1 MLICQFQFL
10 LDSILVIYIS
20 LQKVGSHFYHRK
32 ILGELIF
39 VFDMECWLHL
49 DFKTHEFK
57 SGDLDDMIELLST
70 EAMLEFCEEVF
81 AA

>member
-1 MLICQFQFL
+1 
-10 LDSILVIYIS
+10 
-20 LQKVGSHFYHRK
+20 
-32 ILGELIF
+32 
-39 VFDMECWLHL
+39 MECWLHL

-57 SGDLDDMIELLST
+57 SGDLDDMIELLSV